1 MRFVGFSFFLN
12 RLVGSKDSL
21 GSLGFGG
28 LSEGFLGILW
38 DWLVYSKDL
47 LGLVSLFEEFL
58 GILWDSLGFIDLYEG
73 FLGILWDWL
82 VYSKDPLGLASLLEG
97 FSGIPRDFLE
107 FSGIFWDFFWDFG
120 CIFRVFNIGG
130 TLKGFKV
137 GQCWELVPSS
147 PSNGPSI
154 PYVNY
159 ILIIDWL
166 LTGTSMKYK
175 VVSFTA
181 TLWTM
186 NYSRG
191 TIHDE

>member
-1 MRFVGFSFFLN
+1 MIILIKRSFRVGLLKRFCWSFYEIRWVFFFLN

-97 FSGIPRDFLE
+97 FSGILRDFLE
-107 FSGIFWDFFWDFG
+107 FSGIFWDFFGILVTFSEFSILAGLWKDLKLG
-120 CIFRVFNIGG
+120 NAENWCHHLRVMDHQFH
-130 TLKGFKV
+130 TLTT
-137 GQCWELVPSS
+137 S
-147 PSNGPSI
+147 
-154 PYVNY
+154 
-159 ILIIDWL
+159 WL
-166 LTGTSMKYK
+166 LIDY
-175 VVSFTA
+175 
-181 TLWTM
+181 
-186 NYSRG
+186 
-191 TIHDE
+191 